1 MITKRTTRR
10 PAWPVAM
17 ALALPLVLLLATAAP
32 PLFAAENVRLPG
44 LRGGELTSAD
54 LGRGSTVVVVW
65 ASWSPRCR
73 DIVERINAL
82 EARLGGAARVVAV
95 DFQEEPAVVEQ
106 FLEGKKLGAPVF
118 LDRDGEFAKSMEVT
132 SLPGVVVFKDGAVR
146 VKGRLPGD
154 PNAVVEALR

>member
-1 MITKRTTRR
+1 MTTLCSTRR
-10 PAWPVAM
+10 TMIPIALV
-17 ALALPLVLLLATAAP
+17 ALAAIVSAPLV
-32 PLFAAENVRLPG
+32 AAERVRLPG
-44 LRGGELTSAD
+44 LKGGELTQAD
-54 LGRGSTVVVVW
+54 LDRGAIVVVVW

-82 EARLGGAARVVAV
+82 EAKLGGSARVVAV

-106 FLEGKKLGAPVF
+106 FLQGKKLGAPVF

-146 VKGRLPGD
+146 LKGRLPGD
-154 PNAVVEALR
+154 PNAVAESLR